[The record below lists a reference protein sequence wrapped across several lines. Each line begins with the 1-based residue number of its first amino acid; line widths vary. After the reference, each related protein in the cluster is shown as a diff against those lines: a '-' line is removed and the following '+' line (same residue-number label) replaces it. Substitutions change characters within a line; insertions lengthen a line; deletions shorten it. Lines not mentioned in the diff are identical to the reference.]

1 MAIRQSTS
9 FKRILLKLSGESLA
23 GEQKNGISPRALDY
37 FVREIKKAHDL
48 GIEIGLVLGGGNLF
62 RGLSQQAE
70 RMNRT
75 VADQMGML
83 ATVINSLALKDAL
96 TQAGIPARVL
106 TATQM
111 NAFADYYVS
120 SQAVQ
125 YLTQG
130 EVILIAGGTGNP
142 YFTTD
147 TAAVLRAV
155 ELNADVVI
163 KGTRVD
169 GVYNADPEKVE
180 DAVKFDHLSYM
191 EVIKRGLK
199 VMDITAI
206 TLAMDNELP
215 IIVFN
220 FGIEDNLKKVV
231 LGEAVGTKVQG

>member
-1 MAIRQSTS
+1 MSS
-9 FKRILLKLSGESLA
+9 PKPVYKRILLKLSGESLA
-23 GEQKNGISPRALDY
+23 GDQKTGISPSALQY
-37 FVREIKKAHDL
+37 FVHEIKKAHML

-62 RGLSQQAE
+62 RGLSEQAARME
-70 RMNRT
+70 RT
-75 VADQMGML
+75 TADQMGML
-83 ATVINSLALKDAL
+83 ATVINSLALKDTL
-96 TQAGIPARVL
+96 VQAGIPARVL

-111 NAFADYYVS
+111 NAFADYYIS
-120 SQAVQ
+120 DKAEQ
-125 YLTQG
+125 YLSRG

-155 ELNADVVI
+155 EIKADVVI

-180 DAVKFDHLSYM
+180 DAVKFDRLSYM

-206 TLAMDNELP
+206 TLAMDNQLP
-215 IIVFN
+215 ILVFN
-220 FGIEDNLKKVV
+220 FGIEDNLKRVV
-231 LGEAVGTKVQG
+231 LGESVGTKVQG